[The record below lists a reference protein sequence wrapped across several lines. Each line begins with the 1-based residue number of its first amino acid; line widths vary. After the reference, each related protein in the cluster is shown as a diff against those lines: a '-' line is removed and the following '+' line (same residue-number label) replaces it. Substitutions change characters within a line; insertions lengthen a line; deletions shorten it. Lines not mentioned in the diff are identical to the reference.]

1 MKSACSFSFR
11 VKVHTYYCGARVSSS
26 GKGPYITRARAHT
39 HTFPVELGIHL
50 QHRRASV
57 GRAPVMMMMAATV
70 AAARFPLLMD
80 IVCLAPPKRQKKKK
94 FFFLPLSLAP
104 RCHVPFIVVYFNSR
118 RIATKESLSTLLTF
132 FFFSYQIRSR
142 ERKKELNFKV
152 LDKKISFK
160 NIPLIISPLAAAMV
174 AAAGFFFFFHVSTHN
189 IGWNH

>member
-1 MKSACSFSFR
+1 MVQEYLVVERGLIS
-11 VKVHTYYCGARVSSS
+11 H
-26 GKGPYITRARAHT
+26 ARAHT
-39 HTFPVELGIHL
+39 HTHIS
-50 QHRRASV
+50 RRTGHTFAASAGV
-57 GRAPVMMMMAATV
+57 SRAGSSDDDDGGDGGGGSVSAFDGYSLSGSTKEA
-70 AAARFPLLMD
+70 
-80 IVCLAPPKRQKKKK
+80 KKKK
-94 FFFLPLSLAP
+94 IFFLPLSLAP